1 MEVNR
6 KQSRVIVTGYVDANK
21 VLNRVKSTGK
31 RVEFWPYVPYNLV
44 SYPYAAQAY
53 DKRAPSGFVRN
64 VAQAL
69 PTPNAPDE
77 RYMSMFSDDN
87 PHACS
92 IM

>member
-6 KQSRVIVTGYVDANK
+6 KQSRVIVTGHIDPNK

-44 SYPYAAQAY
+44 SYPYATQAY

-64 VAQAL
+64 VVQAL
-69 PTPNAPDE
+69 PNPNAPDE
-77 RYMSMFSDDN
+77 RYVSMFSDDN
-87 PHACS
+87 PNACS